1 MKGISS
7 MLVLSRKLNESI
19 VIDGGIKVTVV
30 SVHGNQVRL
39 GIQAPESVR
48 IFREELCGRPASRK
62 KNGRLTSA
70 GSVVPNS
77 TEAMPRET
85 TCRNP

>member
-1 MKGISS
+1 
-7 MLVLSRKLNESI
+7 MLVLSRKLDESI
-19 VIDGGIKVTVV
+19 IIDGGIKVTVV

-62 KNGRLTSA
+62 KNGRLIPA
-70 GSVVPNS
+70 GLDMPYQ
-77 TEAMPRET
+77 TEATPRET